1 MKGIRKYAV
10 LSAACISFVAS
21 SLAPVAAQSY
31 RLTRDEFRSQV
42 APAPVQTAQPGL
54 GTVLL
59 NTMVNKLVDKV
70 VGGQP
75 LMPRIPSMSPVYNP
89 PYSPSYASSTSS
101 YNSTASAFPSPSALS
116 PPSAFSSP
124 SRTPTNVA
132 NVLNSRELSVLGT
145 RDVVI
150 LVDKSGSMDEQ
161 DCPGGTFGAGL
172 ISRWEWVQ
180 RQVLSLTQQTAK
192 VMRNGMT
199 LVLFDSKAAVF
210 RNVSPAQVPMIFSSA
225 RPKGGTYL
233 AKALKDQLNEYFDR
247 RASTA
252 SGVRPLAIAV
262 ITDGVP
268 DSESSVRAVIN
279 DATRKMNR
287 PGEITITFLQVGN
300 DAKGAQYMSRWDD
313 ALTADGAAYD
323 IVDAKPFVEMSR
335 MGLGR
340 SVVAA
345 INKVGG

>member
-10 LSAACISFVAS
+10 FTAACISFVAS
-21 SLAPVAAQSY
+21 NPVPAAAQSY

-42 APAPVQTAQPGL
+42 APAPVQSAQPGF
-54 GTVLL
+54 GTMLL
-59 NTMVNKLVDKV
+59 NTVVNKLVDKV

-75 LMPRIPSMSPVYNP
+75 FMQRVPAMSPVYSAPYSP
-89 PYSPSYASSTSS
+89 PYSAQTSAPQPFSST
-101 YNSTASAFPSPSALS
+101 A
-116 PPSAFSSP
+116 SAFSSP
-124 SRTPTNVA
+124 SRMPANIA

-150 LVDKSGSMDEQ
+150 LVDKSGSMEEQ

-180 RQVLSLTQQTAK
+180 RQVLSLTQQTSK
-192 VMRNGMT
+192 VMRSGMN
-199 LVLFDSKAAVF
+199 LVLFDSKPTVF
-210 RNVSPAQVPMIFSSA
+210 RNVSPAQVPMIFA
-225 RPKGGTYL
+225 TAKPKGGTYL
-233 AKALKDQLNEYFDR
+233 AKALKDQLNEYFER

-287 PGEITITFLQVGN
+287 SGEITITFLQVGN
-300 DAKGAQYMSRWDD
+300 DAKGAEYMSRWDD
-313 ALTADGAAYD
+313 ALTSDGAAYD
-323 IVDAKPFVEMSR
+323 IVDAKPFFEMSR
-335 MGLGR
+335 LGLGR

>member
-10 LSAACISFVAS
+10 VCAACISLSAS

-42 APAPVQTAQPGL
+42 APVPVQPAQPGL
-54 GTVLL
+54 GTMLL
-59 NTMVNKLVDKV
+59 NTVVNKLVDKV
-70 VGGQP
+70 VNGQP
-75 LMPRIPSMSPVYNP
+75 LMPRIPSNGFAVPAYTP
-89 PYSPSYASSTSS
+89 TYSGTAYS
-101 YNSTASAFPSPSALS
+101 STASAFPTRYS
-116 PPSAFSSP
+116 PPVKATP
-124 SRTPTNVA
+124 STSGIPANVTH
-132 NVLNSRELSVLGT
+132 VLNSRELSLLGT

-150 LVDKSGSMDEQ
+150 LVDKSGSMEEQ

-180 RQVLSLTQQTAK
+180 RQVMSLTQQTAQ

-199 LVLFDSKAAVF
+199 LVLFDSKASVF
-210 RNVSPAQVPMIFSSA
+210 RNVSPAQVPMIFASA
-225 RPKGGTYL
+225 QPKGGTYL

-300 DAKGAQYMSRWDD
+300 DAKGAEYMSKWDD
-313 ALTADGAAYD
+313 ALTSDGAAYD
-323 IVDAKPFVEMSR
+323 IVDAKPFSQMQA